1 MKENYIQPEIEIID
15 LPEDVFTA
23 GDNSIEFVP
32 DSYEDTH
39 SLW

>member
-1 MKENYIQPEIEIID
+1 MKEKYIQPEIEIID

-23 GDNSIEFVP
+23 GDNSTEFVP
-32 DSYEDTH
+32 DSNVDPH